1 MLTELKGF
9 KSQTI
14 LVLEYKTRNDC
25 KIFHS
30 SAKLTASDSDIDEA
44 FKSMHQSVMKKIKNY
59 PREDWIVTETIV
71 KHSIKIFKC

>member
-44 FKSMHQSVMKKIKNY
+44 SFKSMHQGVMKKINY